1 MYQLEIQN
9 QKLEHDLNEEKT
21 KLDNL
26 AQQNKSTYKIKENDD
41 DLIFKLREELVRVQS
56 IQKDI
61 QE

>member
-9 QKLEHDLNEEKT
+9 QKLERDLKEEKI

-41 DLIFKLREELVRVQS
+41 DLILKLREELVRVHS
-56 IQKDI
+56 IQKEI
-61 QE
+61 Q